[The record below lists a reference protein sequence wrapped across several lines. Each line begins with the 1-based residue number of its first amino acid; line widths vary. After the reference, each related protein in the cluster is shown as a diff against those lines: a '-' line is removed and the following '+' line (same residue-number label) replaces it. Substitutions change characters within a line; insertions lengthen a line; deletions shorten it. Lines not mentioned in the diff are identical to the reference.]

1 VVNGAV
7 MPFTTRPNPHR
18 RGAALVA
25 NSDLMHSLSVDD
37 NVLVVELG

>member
-1 VVNGAV
+1 VW
-7 MPFTTRPNPHR
+7 PYTPRPNPHR

-25 NSDLMHSLSVDD
+25 NSDLMHSLSVDE